1 MMWLCRQQKKI
12 CQILKRVSIVADINS
27 FFYIFR
33 KFNFLRNDVDN
44 ASQASVKLAGVGTFN
59 Y

>member
-12 CQILKRVSIVADINS
+12 CQILKRVSIVADIN

-33 KFNFLRNDVDN
+33 KIKFLKNHIDKV
-44 ASQASVKLAGVGTFN
+44 F
-59 Y
+59 

>member
-1 MMWLCRQQKKI
+1 MMRLCRQQKKI
-12 CQILKRVSIVADINS
+12 CQILKRVSIVADIN

>member
-1 MMWLCRQQKKI
+1 MMRLCRQQKKI
-12 CQILKRVSIVADINS
+12 CQILKRVSFVADIN